1 MPEHLHTAMTTLRYR
16 KIRRL
21 FALQLM
27 LVVVLISMPGRS
39 LVADDYKDRRLHV
52 GLKLFRALIT
62 ADQQTADKVGADG
75 TLLIYLVYAKND
87 SDIQDYQHSLQTSLP
102 QLRNIPVRVE
112 QRTLQDA
119 TSTSAEKPAAIFI
132 AQQLNNLELQQ
143 LVQFSIA
150 QKIILFSPF
159 EGDVEK
165 GVLGGLSVEA
175 TVRPFINMHT
185 LNASQLEIKSFY
197 LQVAKQYE

>member
-1 MPEHLHTAMTTLRYR
+1 MTTQSKR

-21 FALQLM
+21 FAVQLL
-27 LVVVLISMPGRS
+27 LVAVLLSVPGRS
-39 LVADDYKDRRLHV
+39 LIADDYKDRRIHV

-62 ADQQTADKVGADG
+62 ADLQAPDKIAADG
-75 TLLIYLVYAKND
+75 KFPIYLVYANSD
-87 SDIQDYQHSLQTSLP
+87 SVIQDYQHSLQASLP
-102 QLRNIPVRVE
+102 KLRDIPVRIE
-112 QRTLQDA
+112 LHNLQDVI
-119 TSTSAEKPAAIFI
+119 TTNSAKPAAIFI

-175 TVRPFINMHT
+175 SVRPFINMRT

-197 LQVAKQYE
+197 LQVAKHYE

>member
-1 MPEHLHTAMTTLRYR
+1 MTKSSNR
-16 KIRRL
+16 KLRRL
-21 FALQLM
+21 FALQLL
-27 LVVVLISMPGRS
+27 LVVVLISLPGRS
-39 LVADDYKDRRLHV
+39 LIADDYKDRRMHV
-52 GLKLFRALIT
+52 GLKLFRALVSADLQAASKT
-62 ADQQTADKVGADG
+62 AADG
-75 TLLIYLVYAKND
+75 SLPIYLVYATSESATK
-87 SDIQDYQHSLQTSLP
+87 DYQHSLQTSLP
-102 QLRNIPVRVE
+102 KLRNIPGRIEVRA
-112 QRTLQDA
+112 LSDA
-119 TSTSAEKPAAIFI
+119 ITNTTSKPAAIFI
-132 AQQLNNLELQQ
+132 TQQLSNLELQQ

-150 QKIILFSPF
+150 QNIILFSPF

>member
-1 MPEHLHTAMTTLRYR
+1 MTKSSNR
-16 KIRRL
+16 KLRRL
-21 FALQLM
+21 FALQLL
-27 LVVVLISMPGRS
+27 LVVVLISLPGRS
-39 LVADDYKDRRLHV
+39 LIADDYKDRRMHV
-52 GLKLFRALIT
+52 GLKLFRALVSADLQAASKT
-62 ADQQTADKVGADG
+62 AADG
-75 TLLIYLVYAKND
+75 SLPIYLVYATSESATK
-87 SDIQDYQHSLQTSLP
+87 DYQHSLQTSLP
-102 QLRNIPVRVE
+102 KLRNIPVRIEV
-112 QRTLQDA
+112 RALSDA
-119 TSTSAEKPAAIFI
+119 ITNTTSKPAAIFI
-132 AQQLNNLELQQ
+132 TQQLSNLELQQ

-150 QKIILFSPF
+150 QNIILFSPF

>member
-1 MPEHLHTAMTTLRYR
+1 MTTQSKR

-21 FALQLM
+21 FAVQLL
-27 LVVVLISMPGRS
+27 LVAVLLSVPGRS
-39 LVADDYKDRRLHV
+39 LIADDYKDRRIHV

-62 ADQQTADKVGADG
+62 ADLQAPDKIAADG
-75 TLLIYLVYAKND
+75 KFPIYLVYANSD
-87 SDIQDYQHSLQTSLP
+87 SVIQDYQHSLQASLP
-102 QLRNIPVRVE
+102 KLRDIPVRIE
-112 QRTLQDA
+112 LHNLQDVI
-119 TSTSAEKPAAIFI
+119 TTNSAKPAAIFI

-175 TVRPFINMHT
+175 SVRPFINMRT